1 MSKRMLTPEEITLR
15 DMKNF
20 RRSLRKLSDDVRAYL
35 AWLDIE
41 MKKPSDNKRG
51 ERIASASNSL
61 EMQNDII
68 RRFTL
73 QLKN

>member
-1 MSKRMLTPEEITLR
+1 MPRQRTPEEITMR
-15 DMKNF
+15 DMRKF
-20 RRSLRKLSDDVRAYL
+20 RQSLRKLSDDVRAYL
-35 AWLDIE
+35 AWMDEE

-51 ERIASASNSL
+51 ERIAQASNTL